1 MILCCLLNVVMG
13 LLVLWNVVSA
23 AETVL
28 VQMKID
34 LLFHQLQLWL
44 SSPPWL
50 LCVDPMFLVFLAVG
64 LTHYWISKDQFMILI
79 CRFDIPHRLNLEL
92 VLTWASL
99 WLGCYS
105 EWENSRLPRK
115 KMYNG
120 HFRDNLYLRMA
131 CHSFLKG
138 FLVAE
143 PWKTSGRMWDG
154 ASYVVSYP
162 NISIYFQLLV
172 MCQMEIFVF
181 QLPIMYLN
189 IAEITP
195 KNLRGG
201 FTAAH
206 QDVYIGWR
214 ATNTCLYW
222 LERIWKRIRQRP
234 HLSPICWAWTGLG

>member
-1 MILCCLLNVVMG
+1 
-13 LLVLWNVVSA
+13 
-23 AETVL
+23 
-28 VQMKID
+28 
-34 LLFHQLQLWL
+34 
-44 SSPPWL
+44 
-50 LCVDPMFLVFLAVG
+50 
-64 LTHYWISKDQFMILI
+64 
-79 CRFDIPHRLNLEL
+79 
-92 VLTWASL
+92 
-99 WLGCYS
+99 
-105 EWENSRLPRK
+105 
-115 KMYNG
+115 MYNG

>member
-50 LCVDPMFLVFLAVG
+50 LCVDPMFLVLG

>member
-50 LCVDPMFLVFLAVG
+50 LCVDPMFLVLFA
-64 LTHYWISKDQFMILI
+64 
-79 CRFDIPHRLNLEL
+79 
-92 VLTWASL
+92 L
-99 WLGCYS
+99 WFNIDNWSNDRCYS

-138 FLVAE
+138 F
-143 PWKTSGRMWDG
+143 TSSLCLSGFL
-154 ASYVVSYP
+154 P
-162 NISIYFQLLV
+162 FQ
-172 MCQMEIFVF
+172 
-181 QLPIMYLN
+181 
-189 IAEITP
+189 
-195 KNLRGG
+195 
-201 FTAAH
+201 
-206 QDVYIGWR
+206 
-214 ATNTCLYW
+214 
-222 LERIWKRIRQRP
+222 
-234 HLSPICWAWTGLG
+234 